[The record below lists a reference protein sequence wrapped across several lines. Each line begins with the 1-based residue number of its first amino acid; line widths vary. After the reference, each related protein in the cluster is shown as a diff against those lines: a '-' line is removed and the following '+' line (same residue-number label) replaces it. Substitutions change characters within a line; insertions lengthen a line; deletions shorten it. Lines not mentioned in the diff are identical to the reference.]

1 MLHLLYY
8 SVSTLFLSPFLLKH
22 ILFVPLYFK
31 KKKKAQHTLP
41 PYWVDKV
48 DEVNANL
55 EHIVN
60 KMTQLEDVH
69 RRRLL
74 TFDDNEQQRYEREID
89 ILTKSI
95 TIKFQ
100 ESEKILKRILATGSK
115 PGNTD
120 ERVRRNIQRS
130 LATRLQELSGDFRRT
145 QRNYLTKLQ
154 KKKKETEGEGFG
166 GGSSGNNDDGL
177 GTEDID
183 PGFSDY
189 QQEMIRANVD
199 DIDQRDAEIMEIA
212 KSIED
217 LAIVFKEL
225 AVLVID
231 QGTILDRIDYNM
243 EVAVDRV
250 DEGVVQLEKAR
261 KYQKASRPIKC
272 IMFLVLVIVIL
283 IIMLIV
289 KHQGNSTPSSNT
301 GSGGGRLL
309 LF

>member
-1 MLHLLYY
+1 
-8 SVSTLFLSPFLLKH
+8 VSKT
-22 ILFVPLYFK
+22 
-31 KKKKAQHTLP
+31 
-41 PYWVDKV
+41 
-48 DEVNANL
+48 
-55 EHIVN
+55 
-60 KMTQLEDVH
+60 TQLEEVH

-74 TFDDNEQQRYEREID
+74 TFDDSEQQRYEREID

-95 TIKFQ
+95 TVKFQ

-130 LATRLQELSGDFRRT
+130 LAIRLQELSGAFRQA
-145 QRNYLTKLQ
+145 QRSYLAKLQ

-166 GGSSGNNDDGL
+166 GSNDG
-177 GTEDID
+177 GVASEDID
-183 PGFSDY
+183 QGFNEY
-189 QQEMIRANVD
+189 QQEMIRTNFD
-199 DIDQRDAEIMEIA
+199 YIDQRDKEIMEIA
-212 KSIED
+212 NSIED

-250 DEGVVQLEKAR
+250 DDGVVQLEKAR

-272 IMFLVLVIVIL
+272 ICFLVLVIFIL
-283 IIMLIV
+283 IIMLIM
-289 KHQGNSTPSSNT
+289 KHSGGDSPSPPPAEPPN
-301 GSGGGRLL
+301 GGRLL
-309 LF
+309 SVM

>member
-1 MLHLLYY
+1 
-8 SVSTLFLSPFLLKH
+8 
-22 ILFVPLYFK
+22 
-31 KKKKAQHTLP
+31 
-41 PYWVDKV
+41 
-48 DEVNANL
+48 
-55 EHIVN
+55 
-60 KMTQLEDVH
+60 MTQLEDVH

>member
-1 MLHLLYY
+1 M
-8 SVSTLFLSPFLLKH
+8 
-22 ILFVPLYFK
+22 
-31 KKKKAQHTLP
+31 P

-60 KMTQLEDVH
+60 KTTQLEDVH

-74 TFDDNEQQRYEREID
+74 TFDDNEQQRHEREID

-100 ESEKILKRILATGSK
+100 ESEKILKRILATGAK

-130 LATRLQELSGDFRRT
+130 LATRLQELSGNFRGT
-145 QRNYLTKLQ
+145 QRSYLAKLQ

-166 GGSSGNNDDGL
+166 GNNDG
-177 GTEDID
+177 GVEVEDID
-183 PGFSDY
+183 PGFSEY

-199 DIDQRDAEIMEIA
+199 DIDQRDQEIMEIA

-250 DEGVVQLEKAR
+250 DQGVVQLEKAR
-261 KYQKASRPIKC
+261 KYQKASRPLKC
-272 IMFLVLVIVIL
+272 ICFLVVVIVIL

-289 KHQGNSTPSSNT
+289 KHGGDNPPPSS
-301 GSGGGRLL
+301 SPPPSRLL
-309 LF
+309 LQEHASSGIGMDR

>member
-1 MLHLLYY
+1 M
-8 SVSTLFLSPFLLKH
+8 
-22 ILFVPLYFK
+22 
-31 KKKKAQHTLP
+31 
-41 PYWVDKV
+41 
-48 DEVNANL
+48 NANL
-55 EHIVN
+55 EHILS
-60 KMTQLEDVH
+60 KTTQLEEVH

-95 TIKFQ
+95 TVKFQ

-130 LATRLQELSGDFRRT
+130 LAIRLQELSGAFRQA
-145 QRNYLTKLQ
+145 QRSYLAKLQ

-166 GGSSGNNDDGL
+166 SSSDGGGL
-177 GTEDID
+177 GPTDVDVD
-183 PGFSDY
+183 PGFSEY
-189 QQEMIRANVD
+189 QQEMIRANANDV
-199 DIDQRDAEIMEIA
+199 DQRDQDIMEIA

-243 EVAVDRV
+243 EVR
-250 DEGVVQLEKAR
+250 
-261 KYQKASRPIKC
+261 QK
-272 IMFLVLVIVIL
+272 
-283 IIMLIV
+283 II
-289 KHQGNSTPSSNT
+289 
-301 GSGGGRLL
+301 
-309 LF
+309 